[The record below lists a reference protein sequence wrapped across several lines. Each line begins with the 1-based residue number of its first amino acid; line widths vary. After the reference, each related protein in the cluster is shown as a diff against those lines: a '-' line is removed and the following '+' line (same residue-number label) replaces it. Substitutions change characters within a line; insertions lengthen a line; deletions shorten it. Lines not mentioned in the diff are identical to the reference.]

1 MEKAV
6 LLYNLSGNLKECVKL
21 QQVFDFVSETFV
33 VRQVRTNYII
43 YQFKCLFKL
52 HLLILNKYLA
62 GSI

>member
-21 QQVFDFVSETFV
+21 QQVFVSETFV

-43 YQFKCLFKL
+43 YQFKCLFKI
-52 HLLILNKYLA
+52 HLLILNK
-62 GSI
+62 